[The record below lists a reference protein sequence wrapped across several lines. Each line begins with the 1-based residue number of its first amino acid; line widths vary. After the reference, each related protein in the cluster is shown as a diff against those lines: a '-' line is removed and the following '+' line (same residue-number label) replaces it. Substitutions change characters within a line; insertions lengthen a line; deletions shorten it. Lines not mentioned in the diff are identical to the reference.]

1 MNLLIFFQF
10 HPQTFFFAIAFFF
23 SQIKGQLKQIYRV
36 RDNRKIENQNKKK
49 TLYMSND
56 FKVYTKKLKLVPK
69 VYQLYLLDL
78 SIFFQINFD
87 IKVHFYYFLV
97 HNLKDEKER
106 LPDSNVRER
115 KILLAPISVTEMVD
129 LYVKWFRLMIKV

>member
-1 MNLLIFFQF
+1 
-10 HPQTFFFAIAFFF
+10 
-23 SQIKGQLKQIYRV
+23 
-36 RDNRKIENQNKKK
+36 
-49 TLYMSND
+49 MSND

-129 LYVKWFRLMIKV
+129 LYVKWFRLMMKV

>member
-1 MNLLIFFQF
+1 
-10 HPQTFFFAIAFFF
+10 
-23 SQIKGQLKQIYRV
+23 
-36 RDNRKIENQNKKK
+36 
-49 TLYMSND
+49 MSND

-115 KILLAPISVTEMVD
+115 EILLAPISVTEMVD
-129 LYVKWFRLMIKV
+129 LYVKWFRLMMKV

>member
-1 MNLLIFFQF
+1 
-10 HPQTFFFAIAFFF
+10 
-23 SQIKGQLKQIYRV
+23 
-36 RDNRKIENQNKKK
+36 
-49 TLYMSND
+49 MSND

-129 LYVKWFRLMIKV
+129 LYVKWFHLMMKV

>member
-1 MNLLIFFQF
+1 
-10 HPQTFFFAIAFFF
+10 
-23 SQIKGQLKQIYRV
+23 
-36 RDNRKIENQNKKK
+36 
-49 TLYMSND
+49 MSND

-97 HNLKDEKER
+97 HNLKDKKER

-115 KILLAPISVTEMVD
+115 EILLAPISVTEMVD
-129 LYVKWFRLMIKV
+129 LYVKWFRLMMKV

>member
-1 MNLLIFFQF
+1 
-10 HPQTFFFAIAFFF
+10 
-23 SQIKGQLKQIYRV
+23 
-36 RDNRKIENQNKKK
+36 
-49 TLYMSND
+49 MSND

>member
-1 MNLLIFFQF
+1 
-10 HPQTFFFAIAFFF
+10 
-23 SQIKGQLKQIYRV
+23 
-36 RDNRKIENQNKKK
+36 
-49 TLYMSND
+49 MSND

-129 LYVKWFRLMIKV
+129 FYVKWFRLIMKV